1 MPLVCACIHFESKME
16 KQDLQAGESRLQNCS
31 STTTQIKELERK
43 GTKTWI
49 EKDGSKPGS
58 SSHD

>member
-1 MPLVCACIHFESKME
+1 MSLVCVCIHFESKME

-43 GTKTWI
+43 RN
-49 EKDGSKPGS
+49 
-58 SSHD
+58 